1 MNDGTSE
8 YQWLKLCKIFF
19 HLKKDVYL
27 CLIYFAPTCSVN
39 LLEMIEKDIND
50 KYRPKGDIIITG
62 VLNARTASVLVYI
75 INDTTTHIPI
85 NNYQVDQITERRV
98 SQDKIVDSRCK
109 ELIDLCIGN
118 QLRILNGRCC
128 GNTTGKYTCFKPKG
142 SSVVDY
148 CLASET
154 LLSEV
159 LYMHVSEFIPKL
171 SDCHCKISLKLLA
184 HFEREY
190 SNETGLTEFP
200 SR

>member
-27 CLIYFAPTCSVN
+27 CLIYFAPKCSVN

-50 KYRPKGDIIITG
+50 KYSPKGDIIITG
-62 VLNARTASVLVYI
+62 DLNARTASVLDYI

-85 NNYQVDQITERRV
+85 NNDKYQVDQITERRV
-98 SQDKIVDSRCK
+98 SGDKIVDSRGK

-128 GNTTGKYTCFKPKG
+128 DNTIGKYTCFKPKG
-142 SSVVDY
+142 SSVIDY
-148 CLASET
+148 LFS
-154 LLSEV
+154 
-159 LYMHVSEFIPKL
+159 IR
-171 SDCHCKISLKLLA
+171 DIII
-184 HFEREY
+184 
-190 SNETGLTEFP
+190 
-200 SR
+200 